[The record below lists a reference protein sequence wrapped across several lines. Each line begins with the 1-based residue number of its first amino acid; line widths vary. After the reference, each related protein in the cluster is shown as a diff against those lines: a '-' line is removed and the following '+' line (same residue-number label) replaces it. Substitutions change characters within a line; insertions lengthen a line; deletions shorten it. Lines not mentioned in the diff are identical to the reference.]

1 MEFRDI
7 EIFLTLA
14 EELHFGRTAELLHVT
29 PGRVTQVIKK
39 QERQIGGP
47 LFERTSRNVR
57 LTPLG
62 RQLRDDLRPHYQGLR
77 EGMAR
82 AQQVARG
89 TGGTLTLGSMGPQ
102 AWMLQPVVELF
113 QARHPGAQLVH
124 RDINPV
130 NPLAKLTSGEVDV
143 AHVWLPVRE
152 PGLTIGPVTHTSHQ
166 VLVIAASHPY
176 AQRDSICREDFAD
189 LTFVAHRSPVPSYME
204 EVFQPFHTPS
214 GRPIPRGPLVA
225 SWDDQLKAVSAG
237 QAVSASAAEAAR
249 FYPWPNLVYVPIPDA
264 PPVQWALVWRA
275 ADESLL
281 IRALVELVRDLSD
294 GAAPPTSE

>member
-1 MEFRDI
+1 MDFRDI

-14 EELHFGRTAELLHVT
+14 EELHFGHTAALLRVT
-29 PGRVTQVIKK
+29 PSRVTQVIKK

-82 AQQVARG
+82 AQEVARG
-89 TGGTLTLGSMGPQ
+89 PAGTLTLGTMGPQ
-102 AWMLQPVVELF
+102 GFMIHPVVELF
-113 QARHPGAQLVH
+113 QARHPGAELVH

-130 NPLAKLTSGEVDV
+130 NPLALLSSGEVDV
-143 AHVWLPVRE
+143 AHLWLPVRE
-152 PGLTIGPVTHTSHQ
+152 PGLTIGPVTHTSNQ
-166 VLVIAASHPY
+166 VLVIAATHPY

-189 LTFVAHRSPVPSYME
+189 LAFAAHRSPVPSYLE

-225 SWDDQLKAVSAG
+225 NWDDMLKGVSAG
-237 QAVSASAAEAAR
+237 QAVIATAAEAAR
-249 FYPWPNLVYVPIPDA
+249 FYPWPSLVYLPIRDA
-264 PPVQWALVWRA
+264 PPVQWALVWRT

-281 IRALVELVRDLSD
+281 IRALVEVVHDLSD
-294 GAAPPTSE
+294 AAASLPSC